1 MYEDGKMMEIEWV
14 MEKLRN
20 ENDRRIEE
28 KNKILFLKKW
38 RGDERDLGVKL
49 KDGDGRLKNDGKG

>member
-28 KNKILFLKKW
+28 KNKILFLKK
-38 RGDERDLGVKL
+38 
-49 KDGDGRLKNDGKG
+49 